1 MKIKEY
7 LRLGAILYCV
17 FFILTG
23 IFILA
28 DGLFQFPSNNKFIF
42 FLISFALIF
51 HGIVVAVIIFAL
63 KDLLIKQE
71 IISDYIIDNINKE
84 KVTHK
89 PDNPHLFRN

>member
-7 LRLGAILYCV
+7 LRLSAILYCI

-23 IFILA
+23 IFILV
-28 DGLFQFPSNNKFIF
+28 DGLLLFPSNNKFIF
-42 FLISFALIF
+42 FLICFALTF

-63 KDLLIKQE
+63 KDLLMKQE
-71 IISDYIIDNINKE
+71 IITDYIIENINKE
-84 KVTHK
+84 KVLHK